1 MSREPSK
8 ASAASVELAGGP
20 WAELTALCRDGGEND
35 RLFLVRLLELWS
47 GASGASGAAIY
58 LERGGRLELE
68 AAWGGADFPDSLDRT
83 SPPAGPSSPPS
94 PSSNIALV
102 PLGPGALAMAPP
114 ATASA
119 ALASP
124 FLPLLA
130 LAVRDGQLRRRLKEQ
145 SFQVNFR
152 GVELEALYD
161 VGLAVAATLDLEQ
174 VSEEILLR
182 AVSLLDARRGAL
194 YLLDAGME
202 SAPSDRGYRAAR
214 TFGGEAGSSFA
225 VGDPELHAF
234 LAQGGAAP
242 AAILPGARHL
252 LGVAIEIEGSPRGFL
267 AVGDKESRRGVGP
280 FPPGDRRT
288 LGLFANQAAIA
299 LENARLHRQ
308 ALEKERL
315 ERELDLAAEIQ
326 RQILPMGLPFIP
338 GFELIGWN
346 RPARQVGGDYYDL
359 RLIGEDRLSLV
370 IGDVSGK
377 GMPAALMVS
386 TLHSALRLLQGRRG
400 LAPAFLEDLNGH
412 ILESGA
418 AKKFITL
425 LVAELDPLSGR
436 LTYLNAGHNP
446 GLILRRSGEVEEL
459 RASGLPLG
467 LLPGIRY
474 ESRAAQVGPGDLLCI
489 YTDGITE
496 AEAPS
501 DEEFGLPRLAACLAE
516 HRERPLP
523 ELVGAIDEAVTRF
536 AAGLPQRD
544 DQTVVL
550 LRRG

>member
-1 MSREPSK
+1 
-8 ASAASVELAGGP
+8 ASAA
-20 WAELTALCRDGGEND
+20 WA
-35 RLFLVRLLELWS
+35 S
-47 GASGASGAAIY
+47 
-58 LERGGRLELE
+58 
-68 AAWGGADFPDSLDRT
+68 
-83 SPPAGPSSPPS
+83 
-94 PSSNIALV
+94 
-102 PLGPGALAMAPP
+102 
-114 ATASA
+114 SA
-119 ALASP
+119 AASP
-124 FLPLLA
+124 FLPLLV
-130 LAVRDGQLRRRLKEQ
+130 LAARDGQHRRRLKEQ

-174 VSEEILLR
+174 LCEEILLR

-194 YLLDAGME
+194 YLLDNGAYG
-202 SAPSDRGYRAAR
+202 AVR
-214 TFGGEAGSSFA
+214 TFGGGAGASFA
-225 VGDPELHAF
+225 FDDPKLRAF
-234 LAQGGAAP
+234 LSDDRAP
-242 AAILPGARHL
+242 APADLLPDARHL
-252 LGVAIEIEGSPRGFL
+252 LGVAIEIEGSPRGLL

-288 LGLFANQAAIA
+288 LALFANQAAIA

-326 RQILPMGLPFIP
+326 RQILPSLLPAVP

-386 TLHSALRLLQGRRG
+386 TLHSALRLLQGRSG
-400 LAPAFLEDLNGH
+400 LAPAFLEDLNNH

-425 LVAELDPLSGR
+425 LVAELEPASGR
-436 LTYLNAGHNP
+436 LAYLNAGHNP
-446 GLILRRSGEVEEL
+446 ALLMHRSGEVEHL
-459 RASGLPLG
+459 GASGLPLG
-467 LLPGIRY
+467 LLPDIRY
-474 ESRAAQVGPGDLLCI
+474 AARATRVEPGSLLCI

-496 AEAPS
+496 AENPA
-501 DEEFGLPRLAACLAE
+501 DEEFGLSRLTACLAE
-516 HRERPLP
+516 HRERPLG
-523 ELVGAIDEAVTRF
+523 EVVAAIDEATTAF
-536 AAGLPQRD
+536 AEGLPQRD
-544 DQTVVL
+544 DQTVIL
-550 LRRG
+550 LRRT